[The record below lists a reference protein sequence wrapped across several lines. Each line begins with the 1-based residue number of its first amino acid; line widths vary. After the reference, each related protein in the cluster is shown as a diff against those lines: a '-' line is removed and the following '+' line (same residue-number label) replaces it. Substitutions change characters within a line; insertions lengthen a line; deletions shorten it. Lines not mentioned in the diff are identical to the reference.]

1 MITLALCFMMVK
13 AHEWGRFPKCRARLG
28 YHLILG
34 PYLGTPPP
42 WDFTLVHNPLPQ
54 SGSASIDILGQT
66 FKRGFAPLLTRICA
80 AASWPPL
87 RASKSGVMPKLSAQ
101 KNPTITVCY
110 NKNTNEK

>member
-1 MITLALCFMMVK
+1 MMVK
-13 AHEWGRFPKCRARLG
+13 AHEWGRFPKCRASLG
-28 YHLILG
+28 YHLVLG
-34 PYLGTPPP
+34 PY
-42 WDFTLVHNPLPQ
+42 HKPLPQ